1 MDFKEICALM
11 ERFEASSI
19 QHFELEQKDFR
30 LALDKALPAVP
41 AVIPAPVPG
50 AVIPAAPAP
59 AAPAPAAP
67 APAPEA
73 EGSFIKA
80 PLVGT
85 FYAASSPDAAPFAPV
100 GTAVKKGQTVCIL
113 EAMKMMSEVPSPADG
128 VITEVLVSDG
138 ELVGFDQ
145 PLFRLKEQ

>member
-1 MDFKEICALM
+1 MDMNQISALM
-11 ERFEASSI
+11 EQFASSPI
-19 QHFELEQKDFR
+19 QRMELEQKDFR
-30 LALDKALPAVP
+30 LVLDKCAPVAAIPVP
-41 AVIPAPVPG
+41 AAAPAAAPVP
-50 AVIPAAPAP
+50 AASAP
-59 AAPAPAAP
+59 AAPAAPETAPAA
-67 APAPEA
+67 A
-73 EGSFIKA
+73 EGTLIKA

-85 FYAASSPDAAPFAPV
+85 FYAASSPEAAPFAPV
-100 GTAVKKGQTVCIL
+100 GAVVKKGQTVCIL

>member
-59 AAPAPAAP
+59 AAPAPAVP

-113 EAMKMMSEVPSPADG
+113 EAMKMMSEVPAPADG
-128 VITEVLVSDG
+128 IIAEVLVSDG

-145 PLFRLKEQ
+145 PLFRLK